1 MKLTDLQLKLYEKLK
16 PSGWGDKLK
25 GFLLSQEFTDIL
37 TELYNQSQEGKKFT
51 PVIKEIFR
59 AFEECPY
66 NDLKVVIVGREP
78 YPKMN
83 IADGIAFSCSYTR
96 EEQPSLRYIFD
107 EIART
112 VRESLPREEFD
123 PDLKRWSNQGVLML
137 NTSLT
142 CEINNLGSHTALWKP
157 FINYLFDILNSNN
170 TGIIYVFLGKKAMEW
185 HKYIEK
191 NNYKFF
197 TTYPDAALY
206 RKDNQWDS
214 GNVFNQLNFVL
225 KKVYGNQI
233 VW

>member
-1 MKLTDLQLKLYEKLK
+1 M
-16 PSGWGDKLK
+16 
-25 GFLLSQEFTDIL
+25 
-37 TELYNQSQEGKKFT
+37 
-51 PVIKEIFR
+51 
-59 AFEECPY
+59 
-66 NDLKVVIVGREP
+66 VIVGQEP

-96 EEQPSLRYIFD
+96 EEQPSLRYMFD

-112 VRESLPREEFD
+112 VPESLPREEFD

-170 TGIIYVFLGKKAMEW
+170 TGIIYVFMGKKAMEW

-206 RKDNQWDS
+206 RKDDQWNS
-214 GNVFNQLNFVL
+214 GNVFNQLNLVL

>member
-37 TELYNQSQEGKKFT
+37 TELYNQSQEGKNFT

-66 NDLKVVIVGREP
+66 NDLKVVIVGQDP

-83 IADGIAFSCSYTR
+83 IADGIAFSCSHTR
-96 EEQPSLRYIFD
+96 EEQPALQYIFD

-185 HKYIEK
+185 HNCIEK

-197 TTYPDAALY
+197 ITYPAAALY
-206 RKDNQWDS
+206 RKDDQWNS
-214 GNVFNQLNFVL
+214 GNAFNQINKVL

>member
-66 NDLKVVIVGREP
+66 NDLKVVIVGQEP

-96 EEQPSLRYIFD
+96 EEQPSLRYVFD

-112 VRESLPREEFD
+112 VRESLPR
-123 PDLKRWSNQGVLML
+123 
-137 NTSLT
+137 
-142 CEINNLGSHTALWKP
+142 
-157 FINYLFDILNSNN
+157 
-170 TGIIYVFLGKKAMEW
+170 GIRSRFKTMV
-185 HKYIEK
+185 
-191 NNYKFF
+191 
-197 TTYPDAALY
+197 
-206 RKDNQWDS
+206 
-214 GNVFNQLNFVL
+214 
-225 KKVYGNQI
+225 
-233 VW
+233 